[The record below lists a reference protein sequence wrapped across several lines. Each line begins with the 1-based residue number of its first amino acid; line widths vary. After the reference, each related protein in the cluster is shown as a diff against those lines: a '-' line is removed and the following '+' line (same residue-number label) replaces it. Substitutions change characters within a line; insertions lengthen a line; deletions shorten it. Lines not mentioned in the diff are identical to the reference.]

1 MKVHSWTYK
10 KCMKDQILKFRNG
23 SNYSS
28 INLLILSISID
39 NGRIKIFSFRFD
51 FFKPHLPE
59 HCTIIIIII
68 IFALFIQYRWKYINN
83 IFYLLLALVFKLI
96 FVTTRDYFP
105 SYKTILMS
113 SIRNLFDT
121 FDIFYS
127 TPSKIT
133 ITMMPNGSLILSI
146 DSIKSSLVK

>member
-28 INLLILSISID
+28 ITLLILSISID
-39 NGRIKIFSFRFD
+39 NGRIKFFSFRFD
-51 FFKPHLPE
+51 FFKPQLSE

-83 IFYLLLALVFKLI
+83 IFISPLCWSSNSSSLQPGMTFQVI
-96 FVTTRDYFP
+96 RP
-105 SYKTILMS
+105 SSWAVLEI
-113 SIRNLFDT
+113 
-121 FDIFYS
+121 YS
-127 TPSKIT
+127 TPSIFF
-133 ITMMPNGSLILSI
+133 IL
-146 DSIKSSLVK
+146 LQVKLQLLWCLMDR